1 MSDASDQ
8 LPIHFDITYTDDDVR
23 AYRKSMAARSAHG
36 QNQGTAFGMSLAA
49 ILALGLAMLGTFK
62 LGLIAPSIV
71 QPVLLTAYVAFLAG
85 MASYYFA
92 VRWHFRKFYGADAR
106 RGAWKFSFDE
116 AGIFYKNQNTE
127 VRLAWRAINAVEDR
141 GRMVLFH
148 FGAQRIGIPARVFN
162 DNAARL
168 AFVAAASARIKAAA
182 ESDTV

>member
-1 MSDASDQ
+1 VSDASDQ

-92 VRWHFRKFYGADAR
+92 VRWHFCC
-106 RGAWKFSFDE
+106 
-116 AGIFYKNQNTE
+116 T
-127 VRLAWRAINAVEDR
+127 
-141 GRMVLFH
+141 
-148 FGAQRIGIPARVFN
+148 
-162 DNAARL
+162 L
-168 AFVAAASARIKAAA
+168 AFP
-182 ESDTV
+182 